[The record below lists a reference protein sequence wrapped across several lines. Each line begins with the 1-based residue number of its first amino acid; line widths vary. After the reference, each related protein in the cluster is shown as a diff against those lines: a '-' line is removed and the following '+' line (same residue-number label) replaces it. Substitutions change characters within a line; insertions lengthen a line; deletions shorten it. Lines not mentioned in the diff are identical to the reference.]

1 MAAKRN
7 PLGTPG
13 PEQILPSD
21 PAQRRTTTT
30 TGATNDDFFHALA
43 SAQGQR
49 LDDQRVT
56 LATLPGFIR
65 QTPASNNQRC
75 STPHIILTESTPDTA
90 RRELSASGD
99 PVATDADQDTSR
111 TGMSQGQRGGVDPS
125 KSPSPRAKQAEGKP
139 STTIPPTGP
148 DSDKLFNLLA
158 NTQAQRL
165 DDQRATLPS
174 LPATEDEKPTTS
186 GAAGESSYLCYMVSK
201 VQGSRMEEQRCSLPQ
216 IQTLDT
222 AAPTRSASFSPG
234 SDLERAKTKDPESQE
249 PMVEVDQDKFL
260 RMMSHASHGRMEEQ
274 RCVLNP
280 SKSANS
286 TPRHTGT
293 KAPKSTVPTGPD
305 SERFFSL
312 LSNTQGRRLDDQRV
326 TLPSLP
332 GIRNGGTTSSA
343 EATGSS
349 QMLYMVSKVQG
360 SRMDEQRCSAP
371 NIFQNTGN
379 RSGQQSSLGSNLTD
393 SKDKPPKRSASFSP
407 IPDAKQTTADQD
419 SFFAM
424 MNHVHR
430 ERMDDQRCSLT
441 PSSSTQNVTRDRP
454 ASPALKDTSPDAQ
467 QATAE
472 QDSFFALMNH
482 VHRERI
488 DDQRCTLTP
497 SSSTQNLSRD
507 RPASPVLKVTGPDA
521 KKATA
526 EQESFFAMM
535 NHVHR
540 ERLDDQRCS
549 LTPSSSTQN
558 LARDHPASPALQQKG
573 SAPNVVQNKSNPSGQ
588 QSSLGSNLTDCKD
601 RPRER
606 SASCTPIPDAKQT
619 SADQDSFFAM
629 MNHVHR
635 ERMDDQ
641 RCSLTPSSSTQNLAR
656 DRPASPALKGTG
668 PDAQQATAEQDS
680 FFAMMNHV
688 HRERMDGQRCSLTPS
703 SNTQNLAGDR
713 PASPALQQKGSAP
726 NVVQNK
732 SNPSGQ
738 QSSLGSNLTD
748 CKDRPRER
756 SASCTPIPDAQQTSA
771 DQDSFF
777 AMMNHVHRERM
788 DDQRCSLTPSSSTQ
802 NLARD
807 RPASP
812 ALKGTGPDTQQTPA
826 EQDSF
831 FAMMNHVHRERM
843 DDQRC
848 SLTPSSS
855 TQNLARDCPA
865 SPVLKGTG
873 PDAQQAT
880 AEQDSFFAMM
890 NHVHRERMD
899 DQRCS
904 LTPSSSTQNLAG
916 DRPASPALQQKGSAP
931 NVVQNKSNP
940 SGQQSSLGSNRTDCK
955 DRPRERSAS
964 CTPIPDAQQTSADQD
979 SFFAMMN
986 HVHRER
992 MDDQRCSLTPSSST
1006 QNLARDRPASPAL
1019 KGTGPDTQQAT
1030 AEQDS
1035 FFAMMNHVH
1044 RERMDDQRCTL
1055 TPSSSTQNLTKDC
1068 PASPAL
1074 TDTDT
1079 DMLFKSLA
1087 RSQGRRLDD
1096 QRITL
1101 PSLPGIGGSSKPK
1114 GSGTARAEGQGPPP
1128 QILLSEG
1135 TPVTLRKALSR
1146 PASPSRRTESCYDLS
1161 ASFSPGSECQKI
1173 KSPGKVT
1180 VTVSMSFTQQP
1191 GNENSDLPCEFPEV
1205 FLTLGAPGDK
1215 IVVPLSP
1222 RPGRPLSLNLNLV
1235 PKETSEPRLAPPNHA
1250 SRSRPSS
1257 PHPGVSHKHQPQ
1269 ATGSHQ
1275 NEQRKPINTISP
1287 DDDYFSLIERV
1298 HAAHLQIGL
1307 GQGGVKGK
1315 GEAAQGKRKVE
1326 QGKGSDKGN
1335 GRKDK
1340 KDCGRKR

>member
-30 TGATNDDFFHALA
+30 TGATNDDFFHTLA

-56 LATLPGFIR
+56 LATLPGFSR

-99 PVATDADQDTSR
+99 PVQSNTPQHCPAQVATDVDQDTSR

-393 SKDKPPKRSASFSP
+393 CKDKPPKRSASFSP

-454 ASPALKDTSPDAQ
+454 ASPALKGTSPDAQ

-472 QDSFFALMNH
+472 QDSFFAMMNH
-482 VHRERI
+482 VHRERM

-497 SSSTQNLSRD
+497 SSSIQNLSRD
-507 RPASPVLKVTGPDA
+507 SPASPVLKGQSPDA
-521 KKATA
+521 QKATA

-606 SASCTPIPDAKQT
+606 SASCTPIPDA
-619 SADQDSFFAM
+619 
-629 MNHVHR
+629 
-635 ERMDDQ
+635 
-641 RCSLTPSSSTQNLAR
+641 
-656 DRPASPALKGTG
+656 
-668 PDAQQATAEQDS
+668 
-680 FFAMMNHV
+680 
-688 HRERMDGQRCSLTPS
+688 
-703 SNTQNLAGDR
+703 
-713 PASPALQQKGSAP
+713 
-726 NVVQNK
+726 
-732 SNPSGQ
+732 
-738 QSSLGSNLTD
+738 
-748 CKDRPRER
+748 
-756 SASCTPIPDAQQTSA
+756 QQTSA
-771 DQDSFF
+771 DQD
-777 AMMNHVHRERM
+777 
-788 DDQRCSLTPSSSTQ
+788 
-802 NLARD
+802 
-807 RPASP
+807 
-812 ALKGTGPDTQQTPA
+812 G
-826 EQDSF
+826 
-831 FAMMNHVHRERM
+831 
-843 DDQRC
+843 
-848 SLTPSSS
+848 
-855 TQNLARDCPA
+855 
-865 SPVLKGTG
+865 
-873 PDAQQAT
+873 
-880 AEQDSFFAMM
+880 
-890 NHVHRERMD
+890 
-899 DQRCS
+899 
-904 LTPSSSTQNLAG
+904 
-916 DRPASPALQQKGSAP
+916 
-931 NVVQNKSNP
+931 
-940 SGQQSSLGSNRTDCK
+940 
-955 DRPRERSAS
+955 
-964 CTPIPDAQQTSADQD
+964 
-979 SFFAMMN
+979 FFAMMN

-1055 TPSSSTQNLTKDC
+1055 TPSSSTQNLPKDC

-1173 KSPGKVT
+1173 NSPGKVT

>member
-30 TGATNDDFFHALA
+30 TGATNDDFFHTLA

-56 LATLPGFIR
+56 LATLPGFSR

-99 PVATDADQDTSR
+99 PVQSNTPQHCPAQVATDVDQDTSR

-393 SKDKPPKRSASFSP
+393 CKDKPPKRSASFSP

-454 ASPALKDTSPDAQ
+454 ASPALKGTSPDAQ

-472 QDSFFALMNH
+472 QD
-482 VHRERI
+482 
-488 DDQRCTLTP
+488 
-497 SSSTQNLSRD
+497 
-507 RPASPVLKVTGPDA
+507 
-521 KKATA
+521 
-526 EQESFFAMM
+526 SFFAMM

-558 LARDHPASPALQQKG
+558 LA
-573 SAPNVVQNKSNPSGQ
+573 
-588 QSSLGSNLTDCKD
+588 
-601 RPRER
+601 
-606 SASCTPIPDAKQT
+606 
-619 SADQDSFFAM
+619 
-629 MNHVHR
+629 
-635 ERMDDQ
+635 
-641 RCSLTPSSSTQNLAR
+641 
-656 DRPASPALKGTG
+656 
-668 PDAQQATAEQDS
+668 
-680 FFAMMNHV
+680 
-688 HRERMDGQRCSLTPS
+688 
-703 SNTQNLAGDR
+703 GDR

-726 NVVQNK
+726 NVAQNK

-738 QSSLGSNLTD
+738 KSSLGSNLTD

-812 ALKGTGPDTQQTPA
+812 ALKGT
-826 EQDSF
+826 S
-831 FAMMNHVHRERM
+831 
-843 DDQRC
+843 
-848 SLTPSSS
+848 
-855 TQNLARDCPA
+855 
-865 SPVLKGTG
+865 
-873 PDAQQAT
+873 
-880 AEQDSFFAMM
+880 
-890 NHVHRERMD
+890 
-899 DQRCS
+899 
-904 LTPSSSTQNLAG
+904 
-916 DRPASPALQQKGSAP
+916 
-931 NVVQNKSNP
+931 
-940 SGQQSSLGSNRTDCK
+940 
-955 DRPRERSAS
+955 
-964 CTPIPDAQQTSADQD
+964 
-979 SFFAMMN
+979 
-986 HVHRER
+986 
-992 MDDQRCSLTPSSST
+992 
-1006 QNLARDRPASPAL
+1006 
-1019 KGTGPDTQQAT
+1019 PDTQQAT

-1055 TPSSSTQNLTKDC
+1055 TPSSSTQNLPKDC

-1173 KSPGKVT
+1173 NSPGKVT

>member
-30 TGATNDDFFHALA
+30 TGATNDDFFHTLA

-56 LATLPGFIR
+56 LATLPGFSR

-99 PVATDADQDTSR
+99 PVQSNTPQHCPAQVATDVDQDTSR

-393 SKDKPPKRSASFSP
+393 CKDKPPKRSASFSP
-407 IPDAKQTTADQD
+407 IPDAKQ
-419 SFFAM
+419 
-424 MNHVHR
+424 
-430 ERMDDQRCSLT
+430 
-441 PSSSTQNVTRDRP
+441 
-454 ASPALKDTSPDAQ
+454 
-467 QATAE
+467 
-472 QDSFFALMNH
+472 
-482 VHRERI
+482 
-488 DDQRCTLTP
+488 
-497 SSSTQNLSRD
+497 
-507 RPASPVLKVTGPDA
+507 
-521 KKATA
+521 ATA

-606 SASCTPIPDAKQT
+606 SASCTPIPDA
-619 SADQDSFFAM
+619 
-629 MNHVHR
+629 
-635 ERMDDQ
+635 
-641 RCSLTPSSSTQNLAR
+641 
-656 DRPASPALKGTG
+656 
-668 PDAQQATAEQDS
+668 
-680 FFAMMNHV
+680 
-688 HRERMDGQRCSLTPS
+688 
-703 SNTQNLAGDR
+703 
-713 PASPALQQKGSAP
+713 
-726 NVVQNK
+726 
-732 SNPSGQ
+732 
-738 QSSLGSNLTD
+738 
-748 CKDRPRER
+748 
-756 SASCTPIPDAQQTSA
+756 QQTSA
-771 DQDSFF
+771 DQDGFF

-855 TQNLARDCPA
+855 TQNLARDRPA

-890 NHVHRERMD
+890 NHVHRERLD

-931 NVVQNKSNP
+931 NVAQNKSNP
-940 SGQQSSLGSNRTDCK
+940 SGQKSSLGSNLTDCK

-1019 KGTGPDTQQAT
+1019 KGTSPDTQQAT

-1055 TPSSSTQNLTKDC
+1055 TPSSSTQNLPKDC

-1173 KSPGKVT
+1173 NSPGKVT

>member
-99 PVATDADQDTSR
+99 PVQSNTPQHCPAKVATDADQDTSR

-393 SKDKPPKRSASFSP
+393 SKDKPPKRSASFS
-407 IPDAKQTTADQD
+407 
-419 SFFAM
+419 
-424 MNHVHR
+424 
-430 ERMDDQRCSLT
+430 
-441 PSSSTQNVTRDRP
+441 
-454 ASPALKDTSPDAQ
+454 
-467 QATAE
+467 
-472 QDSFFALMNH
+472 
-482 VHRERI
+482 
-488 DDQRCTLTP
+488 
-497 SSSTQNLSRD
+497 
-507 RPASPVLKVTGPDA
+507 
-521 KKATA
+521 
-526 EQESFFAMM
+526 
-535 NHVHR
+535 
-540 ERLDDQRCS
+540 
-549 LTPSSSTQN
+549 
-558 LARDHPASPALQQKG
+558 
-573 SAPNVVQNKSNPSGQ
+573 
-588 QSSLGSNLTDCKD
+588 
-601 RPRER
+601 
-606 SASCTPIPDAKQT
+606 PIPDAKQT

>member
-30 TGATNDDFFHALA
+30 TGATNDDFFHTLA

-56 LATLPGFIR
+56 LATLPGFSR
-65 QTPASNNQRC
+65 Q
-75 STPHIILTESTPDTA
+75 
-90 RRELSASGD
+90 
-99 PVATDADQDTSR
+99 VATDVDQDTSR

-393 SKDKPPKRSASFSP
+393 CKDKPPKRSASFSP

-454 ASPALKDTSPDAQ
+454 ASPALKGTSPDAQ

-472 QDSFFALMNH
+472 QDSFFAMMNH
-482 VHRERI
+482 VHRERM

-497 SSSTQNLSRD
+497 SSSIQNLSRD
-507 RPASPVLKVTGPDA
+507 SPASPVLKGQSPDA
-521 KKATA
+521 QKATA

-606 SASCTPIPDAKQT
+606 SASCTPIPDA
-619 SADQDSFFAM
+619 
-629 MNHVHR
+629 
-635 ERMDDQ
+635 
-641 RCSLTPSSSTQNLAR
+641 
-656 DRPASPALKGTG
+656 
-668 PDAQQATAEQDS
+668 
-680 FFAMMNHV
+680 
-688 HRERMDGQRCSLTPS
+688 
-703 SNTQNLAGDR
+703 
-713 PASPALQQKGSAP
+713 
-726 NVVQNK
+726 
-732 SNPSGQ
+732 
-738 QSSLGSNLTD
+738 
-748 CKDRPRER
+748 
-756 SASCTPIPDAQQTSA
+756 QQTSA
-771 DQDSFF
+771 DQDGFF

-855 TQNLARDCPA
+855 TQNLARDRPA

-890 NHVHRERMD
+890 NHVHRERLD

-931 NVVQNKSNP
+931 NVAQNKSNP
-940 SGQQSSLGSNRTDCK
+940 SGQKSSLGSNLTDCK

-1019 KGTGPDTQQAT
+1019 KGTSPDTQQAT

-1055 TPSSSTQNLTKDC
+1055 TPSSSTQNLPKDC

-1173 KSPGKVT
+1173 NSPGKVT

>member
-99 PVATDADQDTSR
+99 PVQSNTPQHCPAKVATDADQDTSR

-668 PDAQQATAEQDS
+668 PD
-680 FFAMMNHV
+680 
-688 HRERMDGQRCSLTPS
+688 
-703 SNTQNLAGDR
+703 
-713 PASPALQQKGSAP
+713 
-726 NVVQNK
+726 
-732 SNPSGQ
+732 
-738 QSSLGSNLTD
+738 
-748 CKDRPRER
+748 
-756 SASCTPIPDAQQTSA
+756 
-771 DQDSFF
+771 
-777 AMMNHVHRERM
+777 
-788 DDQRCSLTPSSSTQ
+788 
-802 NLARD
+802 
-807 RPASP
+807 
-812 ALKGTGPDTQQTPA
+812 
-826 EQDSF
+826 
-831 FAMMNHVHRERM
+831 
-843 DDQRC
+843 
-848 SLTPSSS
+848 
-855 TQNLARDCPA
+855 
-865 SPVLKGTG
+865 
-873 PDAQQAT
+873 
-880 AEQDSFFAMM
+880 
-890 NHVHRERMD
+890 
-899 DQRCS
+899 
-904 LTPSSSTQNLAG
+904 
-916 DRPASPALQQKGSAP
+916 
-931 NVVQNKSNP
+931 
-940 SGQQSSLGSNRTDCK
+940 
-955 DRPRERSAS
+955 
-964 CTPIPDAQQTSADQD
+964 
-979 SFFAMMN
+979 
-986 HVHRER
+986 
-992 MDDQRCSLTPSSST
+992 
-1006 QNLARDRPASPAL
+1006 
-1019 KGTGPDTQQAT
+1019 TQQAT

>member
-99 PVATDADQDTSR
+99 PVQSNTPQHCPAKVATDADQDTSR

-606 SASCTPIPDAKQT
+606 SASCTPIPDAK
-619 SADQDSFFAM
+619 
-629 MNHVHR
+629 
-635 ERMDDQ
+635 
-641 RCSLTPSSSTQNLAR
+641 
-656 DRPASPALKGTG
+656 
-668 PDAQQATAEQDS
+668 
-680 FFAMMNHV
+680 
-688 HRERMDGQRCSLTPS
+688 
-703 SNTQNLAGDR
+703 
-713 PASPALQQKGSAP
+713 
-726 NVVQNK
+726 
-732 SNPSGQ
+732 
-738 QSSLGSNLTD
+738 
-748 CKDRPRER
+748 
-756 SASCTPIPDAQQTSA
+756 QTSA